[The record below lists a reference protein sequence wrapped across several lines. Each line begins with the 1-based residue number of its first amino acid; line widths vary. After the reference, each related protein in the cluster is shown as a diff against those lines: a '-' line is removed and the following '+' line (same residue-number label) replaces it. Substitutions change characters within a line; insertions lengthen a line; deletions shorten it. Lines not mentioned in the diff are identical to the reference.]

1 MFCICMFLNWYV
13 LISNSVNSISFY
25 REPPFDSGELL
36 RLLTLQT
43 ATAPRLTPAAVPI
56 APAAPPPHPLMVPP
70 PVPGPL
76 LLPPPPP
83 APHPP
88 PQLPLRETPIPPAAP
103 RPSVP
108 APPMLQPVPPQMPP
122 SWPPAPVPPAAPRPP
137 AVPSMLRWKE
147 RLLPR
152 LRFEDFFNCSQ
163 LETASASA
171 PKWLSQQKIQK
182 QINGTWPDNYNMTI
196 TIAH

>member
-108 APPMLQPVPPQMPP
+108 APPMLQPVPPAMPPQMPP
-122 SWPPAPVPPAAPRPP
+122 SWPPAPVPPAA
-137 AVPSMLRWKE
+137 PSMLRWKE

-152 LRFEDFFNCSQ
+152 LRFEDLS
-163 LETASASA
+163 TAPTRNRSFSTN
-171 PKWLSQQKIQK
+171 WLTSTKKPK